1 VSVLCFLIQAY
12 ALVVFARIV
21 FEWIPVSY
29 DHPLARVRSF
39 LRAVTEPALAPIRAI
54 IPPIRMGGVGLDL
67 SPLVLV
73 LLLSILAGVIC

>member
-1 VSVLCFLIQAY
+1 VGILCWLIQAY

-29 DHPLARVRSF
+29 EHPLARVRAV
-39 LRAVTEPALAPIRAI
+39 LRALTEPALRPLRAI
-54 IPPIRMGGVGLDL
+54 IPTIRMGDVGLDL

-73 LLLSILAGVIC
+73 LGLSLLAGAIC

>member
-1 VSVLCFLIQAY
+1 MGILCWLIQAY

-29 DHPLARVRSF
+29 EHPLARVRAV
-39 LRAVTEPALAPIRAI
+39 LRALTEPALRPLRAI
-54 IPPIRMGGVGLDL
+54 IPTIRMGDVGLDL

-73 LLLSILAGVIC
+73 LGLSLLAGAIC

>member
-1 VSVLCFLIQAY
+1 MSVICFLLTAY

-29 DHPLARVRSF
+29 DHPLARVRSV
-39 LRAVTEPALAPIRAI
+39 LRAVTEPALAPIRAL
-54 IPPIRMGGVGLDL
+54 IPPIRMGGVGIDL

-73 LLLSILAGVIC
+73 LGLSILAGVIC